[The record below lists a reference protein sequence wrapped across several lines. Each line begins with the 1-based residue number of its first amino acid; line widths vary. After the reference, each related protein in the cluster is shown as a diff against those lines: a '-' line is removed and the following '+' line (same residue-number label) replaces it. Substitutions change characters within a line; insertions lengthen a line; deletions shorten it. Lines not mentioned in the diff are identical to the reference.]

1 MKPTVAR
8 AILRPALGVPS
19 LSATGDGVAYVSRLV
34 HQALVDELGE
44 VALLQIRPRGGDA
57 MAPTRAEALRYAER
71 IVRTQMVSRPD
82 WWLFTHL
89 GPARLTRKLPKA
101 VRRPYA
107 VFVHGVESWAPEL
120 GPGRKEVLQD
130 ATLRIA
136 NSTYTARRVEHTHP
150 ELGAVVPCP
159 LGLLPDAPR
168 VAPRPD
174 DDEDMIATD
183 IDAVL
188 ATLSAR
194 TALIVGRMDER
205 EKHKGHDVL
214 IDAWPHVRNAVP
226 DAQLIV
232 VGQGSDVA
240 RLKGKA
246 AASGAGDAIIFTG
259 FVSDVALR
267 ALRQRVS
274 LFAMPSTGEGF
285 GLVYLEAMRD
295 RLPCVASNIDAAGDV
310 IANGETGFLV
320 DPIDPGAVASAIVPL
335 LEDEALR
342 TAMGEAGH
350 RRFEAMFS
358 YDKFKKRFLD
368 IIEQHFP
375 AG

>member
-1 MKPTVAR
+1 MKSPGSR
-8 AILRPALGVPS
+8 SIQRPALGVPS
-19 LSATGDGVAYVSRLV
+19 LSTTGDGIAYVSRLV

-44 VALLQIRPRGGDA
+44 VAVLQIKPRGGDA
-57 MAPTRAEALRYAER
+57 MAPTSAEAIRYAER

-89 GPARLTRKLPKA
+89 GPARLTRKLPRA

-107 VFVHGVESWAPEL
+107 VFVHGLESWAPEL

-130 ATLRIA
+130 AKLRIA
-136 NSTYTARRVEHTHP
+136 NSTYTARRIEHTHP

-168 VAPRPD
+168 VARRPD
-174 DDEDMIATD
+174 DDEDATATD

-188 ATLSAR
+188 ARLSPR
-194 TALIVGRMDER
+194 TALIVGRMDENER
-205 EKHKGHDVL
+205 YKGHDVL
-214 IDAWPHVRNAVP
+214 IDAWQHVRDAVP
-226 DAQLIV
+226 DAQLVV
-232 VGQGSDVA
+232 VGQGTDLA
-240 RLKGKA
+240 RLKSKA
-246 AASGAGDAIIFTG
+246 VDAGVADSVIFTG
-259 FVSDVALR
+259 FISDVALR
-267 ALRQRVS
+267 ALRHRVS

-295 RLPCVASNIDAAGDV
+295 RLPCIASNIDAAGDV

-320 DPIDPGAVASAIVPL
+320 DPTDPGAVASAIVPL
-335 LEDEALR
+335 LEDESLR
-342 TAMGEAGH
+342 TAMGAAGN

-358 YDKFKKRFLD
+358 YEQFRKRFLD
-368 IIEQHFP
+368 IIEEHFH